1 MDLLIA
7 AQVHRANQSPDASS
21 SPSAKAPAST
31 AMASHLMRPT
41 PNDSSRAVTKVTAA
55 PRDPPSRTPPSTTKS
70 SSGKGGRFHQGVG
83 GNHNNRVCLLNLVTA
98 GLLAPASR
106 VSFRN
111 HHAIVSSQGTLRP
124 DPLDPLS
131 PEMLP
136 EYETPSAWAT
146 AVCKMGRHGR
156 VAVNGWSSVK
166 VVVSC
171 DQFESLP
178 RDIEV
183 PLDALRQ
190 KYLASTSGSVELA
203 RLPLTHFLGDSRK
216 RKLRT
221 DVGEGARSAT
231 KARKHSTTAV
241 GASPDCSLLQA
252 RKGHAANLRVDVA
265 GPTPTNSRP
274 MAQITSAPLPKR
286 KPSRPAKSLASAVG
300 PTGGPH
306 RLGRTASNDGSRT
319 GVTDGTLADI
329 HADAQRK
336 ATGQRLRTKR
346 RKKLTMKILS
356 WLDFRRSTRGVPWAF
371 PALRRQRVATG
382 ASIETGDGD
391 TVLTACQFAV
401 HNVYP
406 NQTPLVTEP
415 TPCTACANVV
425 VKPDTDPL
433 GRQGNFHCSLCD
445 ADYHW
450 VCAGHALT
458 SLSDSPRSSASTE
471 PSDSTLLSGTKRLPG
486 SVLYRCASCAVCAA
500 CHQGSPL
507 NQLVQCD
514 HCPTLIHVDCLSD
527 AAIECV
533 RQCRRW
539 VCHQCVQCHECG
551 TSDPQGVVITE
562 DGMDDDD
569 DVYWAFDYTLCA
581 PCGKLLEKGNLCPLC
596 QGVYRDDDYDTPM
609 IACDS
614 CACWIHSACD
624 PLLTPEKYQ
633 QLVVD
638 EESQYFCPICRKEQ
652 DEVLFWTLPISFE
665 RERVWVAA
673 AGGIRASFRPE
684 LRDQYSSKTRPL
696 HHRLINGADRWAK
709 PIAPGDPFLEL
720 TSLTSAQVQWDM
732 ELDLCPQYD
741 VSRPLF
747 SAHSG
752 SVHRY
757 GRGSISSTGS
767 AQTTGGDSGLH
778 DLLLAAT
785 DSAPA
790 QVPVHSRLRSASTD
804 FSTFGPPPQL
814 HRPSTWHRVDP
825 LPPPPPTA
833 AEPLQSSV
841 VDAAEMLLS
850 LFSTEPTPSPAPS
863 MAPSA
868 QSTPTPP
875 LEPPLSTAPLSA
887 GPRPLPVPSLPAI
900 DETGP
905 RRPSIAALLSSPP
918 LASTPNSKADTIKCV
933 LCHGKEMAAPAAQL
947 PALEG
952 DRNGVMPTPPTSSG
966 IGKSPPSSS
975 SMQFGTGR
983 LMFLYSRT
991 YPEAWAHIDCILW
1004 LPDIRINDRY
1014 EVDGIEAALV
1024 RAQRSRC
1031 QLCSRLGATVKCAA
1045 SPQCTVSYHI
1055 SCLFVK
1061 AQHLFASENL
1071 PNLYYDLRCLLCPTH
1086 APTHNTL
1093 FTTETKLA
1101 RESSERPRHM
1111 DHNSLTI
1118 PDSRYNSPTPSQPDE
1133 SSALLVNPE
1142 PSTEPSGWQI
1152 GGLYIPRSTAWSL
1165 KSLNDGKENYAE
1177 DVAFS
1182 RVVVTLDCPR
1192 LIAPRGFQCQRRF
1205 WSYQRPSQHTT
1216 ITCEVV
1222 AVNPMGPTL
1231 LCDQMPGAP
1240 VQQLEFA
1247 SEWRLQ
1253 VADDWSASGTIL
1265 APTLPCALRA
1275 LLSRYVRGPLAA
1287 ALAASSDQHA
1297 FLRDPARFVGLDHPT
1312 IVQHLDATVEHYHR
1326 LREWLDLTALTA
1338 DRSLIQTTAQQY
1350 LAEAEDAPT
1359 SMLPPMHPTVKV
1371 DATCTA
1377 ARTDLVYRRRVPGL
1391 ARGAASIN
1399 AFGGVN
1405 FAPLRAAVQ
1414 ALPSPQASP
1423 SAKELSADDQLYTE
1437 LSSRD
1442 GPKSSWALAPSEC
1455 YNRTI
1460 VALGELTDSEYQ
1472 RIVKRSVGGGPA
1484 LATASSSPVSDELH
1498 LVTPLTHLLPASVFQ
1513 SHYYMNRS
1521 ASVLTGLGLAGNGG
1535 NARQRA
1541 SQATQL
1547 APRTLFPSSTPCSSV
1562 SISPKSTRPPS
1573 PSLYPDDHGTGAS
1586 ELALLGAEVDGA
1598 LASLGD
1604 EATVEP
1610 TKPSL
1615 RLYGSFTHRPH
1626 QDAIVSASPDP
1637 VGLGPVVNRIAT
1649 GGVGAFFKVVGTVR
1663 PSSDGNP
1670 RQAVHSDNYWV
1681 STALK
1686 ATHLADLSQGYWTG
1700 RSAATR
1706 QSSGGMPFPPSQATL
1721 GLYTTCS
1728 FDKDEAVLE
1737 FVGELLGSHQSAQRQ
1752 RQFFATARHIVG
1764 DRLVRGKA
1772 SGHVGRPRQ
1781 GSKFLEKASDSD
1793 RLPAQQ
1799 YPHCIM
1805 VRASRDW
1812 FIDASR
1818 TQGPCT
1824 YLQHS
1829 AKPNLYPRTLCL
1841 STGAIHVVLC
1851 AARHIDADEE
1861 LTLRFE

>member
-7 AQVHRANQSPDASS
+7 AQVHRANQSPDSS
-21 SPSAKAPAST
+21 SPPSAKASAST
-31 AMASHLMRPT
+31 ATTLHLSRPA
-41 PNDSSRAVTKVTAA
+41 PNDASRTVTKVAA
-55 PRDPPSRTPPSTTKS
+55 AARDPPNRTNSSTTKS
-70 SSGKGGRFHQGVG
+70 SSSKGGRFHQGVG
-83 GNHNNRVCLLNLVTA
+83 GSHNNRVCLMNLVTA

-106 VSFRN
+106 VSFRS
-111 HHAIVSSQGTLRP
+111 HYAIVSNQGTLRP

-178 RDIEV
+178 HDIEV

-190 KYLASTSGSVELA
+190 KYLASTSGNMELA

-221 DVGEGARSAT
+221 DAGDGSRSAT
-231 KARKHSTTAV
+231 KARKHSATAV
-241 GASPDCSLLQA
+241 MASPDCSLLQA

-265 GPTPTNSRP
+265 GPTPTESLP

-300 PTGGPH
+300 PTSGSY
-306 RLGRTASNDGSRT
+306 RAGRTASNESNRP
-319 GVTDGTLADI
+319 VLADGAATDA
-329 HADAQRK
+329 HADTQRK

-346 RKKLTMKILS
+346 RKKLTLKIIS
-356 WLDFRRSTRGVPWAF
+356 WLDYRRSTRGVPWAF
-371 PALRRQRVATG
+371 PVLRQQRVAAG
-382 ASIETGDGD
+382 ASIETGDGNI
-391 TVLTACQFAV
+391 VLTAGQFAV
-401 HNVYP
+401 HNVFS
-406 NQTPLVTEP
+406 NQTPLVSES
-415 TPCTACANVV
+415 TPCTTCAGPLVM
-425 VKPDTDPL
+425 PDTDSCA
-433 GRQGNFHCSLCD
+433 RRGNFHCTLCD
-445 ADYHW
+445 ANYHW
-450 VCAGHALT
+450 TCAGHDLT
-458 SLSDSPRSSASTE
+458 SLTDSPRSSASTE
-471 PSDSTLLSGTKRLPG
+471 PSEATLSNGARRLPG

-507 NQLVQCD
+507 NQLIQCD

-551 TSDPQGVVITE
+551 TRDPQGVVVSD
-562 DGMDDDD
+562 DGMDEDDGA
-569 DVYWAFDYTLCA
+569 YWTFDYTLCA

-609 IACDS
+609 IACDT

-684 LRDQYSSKTRPL
+684 LRDQYSSKSRPL
-696 HHRLINGADRWAK
+696 HHRLINGTDRWPK
-709 PIAPGDPFLEL
+709 PTAPGDPFLEL
-720 TSLTSAQVQWDM
+720 TSLAGGQGQWDI
-732 ELDLCPQYD
+732 ELDLCPQHD
-741 VSRPLF
+741 IGRPLF
-747 SAHSG
+747 SANSDL
-752 SVHRY
+752 VYRY

-767 AQTTGGDSGLH
+767 AQTTGGGDSGLH

-785 DSAPA
+785 DSVPTQA
-790 QVPVHSRLRSASTD
+790 PVHSRHRSVSTD
-804 FSTFGPPPQL
+804 LSTFGPPPPL
-814 HRPSTWHRVDP
+814 HRPSTWHRADP
-825 LPPPPPTA
+825 LPPPPPTST
-833 AEPLQSSV
+833 EPLQSSV

-875 LEPPLSTAPLSA
+875 LEPPRSVAPPPA
-887 GPRPLPVPSLPAI
+887 GPRPLPAVAPVPSLLAI

-918 LASTPNSKADTIKCV
+918 LAATPNSKAETIKCV
-933 LCHGKEMAAPAAQL
+933 LCHGKEMAAPAGQL
-947 PALEG
+947 PALDS
-952 DRNGVMPTPPTSSG
+952 DRNGAMPTPPTSSG
-966 IGKSPPSSS
+966 MAKPSSS
-975 SMQFGTGR
+975 SQFGTGR

-1045 SPQCTVSYHI
+1045 NPQCTVSYHI

-1086 APTHNTL
+1086 APTHHTL
-1093 FTTETKLA
+1093 FTTETKLV
-1101 RESSERPRHM
+1101 RESSQRPRHM

-1118 PDSRYNSPTPSQPDE
+1118 PDSRYNSPTPGQPHE
-1133 SSALLVNPE
+1133 PNARLVDAE
-1142 PSTEPSGWQI
+1142 PRAEPSGWQI
-1152 GGLYIPRSTAWSL
+1152 GGLYIPRSDTWSL
-1165 KSLNDGKENYAE
+1165 QSPIDGKESATE
-1177 DVAFS
+1177 DAAPS

-1192 LIAPRGFQCQRRF
+1192 LIAPHGFQSQRRF
-1205 WSYQRPSQHTT
+1205 WSYQRPMQHTT
-1216 ITCEVV
+1216 ITCTVV
-1222 AVNPMGPTL
+1222 PLHSMGPAL
-1231 LCDQMPGAP
+1231 SCDGMLGTP

-1247 SEWRLQ
+1247 SGWQLQ
-1253 VADDWSASGTIL
+1253 VADDRSASGTIR
-1265 APTLPCALRA
+1265 APTLPCALRT

-1287 ALAASSDQHA
+1287 AMAASSDQHA

-1312 IVQHLDATVEHYHR
+1312 IVQHLDATVEHYQR
-1326 LREWLDLTALTA
+1326 LREWLESTALTA
-1338 DRSLIQTTAQQY
+1338 DRTLVQTTAQQY
-1350 LAEAEDAPT
+1350 LAEVEEAVTPV
-1359 SMLPPMHPTVKV
+1359 HPTIKV

-1405 FAPLRAAVQ
+1405 FAPLRAASQ

-1423 SAKELSADDQLYTE
+1423 DAKEHSADDRLYAE

-1442 GPKSSWALAPSEC
+1442 GPKSLWALAPSEC
-1455 YNRTI
+1455 YHRT
-1460 VALGELTDSEYQ
+1460 VMTLGDLTDTEYQ
-1472 RIVKRSVGGGPA
+1472 RIIKRSGSGPPVA
-1484 LATASSSPVSDELH
+1484 AAASSPTSDELH
-1498 LVTPLTHLLPASVFQ
+1498 LVTPLTHLLPTPIFQ
-1513 SHYYMNRS
+1513 SHYYINRS
-1521 ASVLTGLGLAGNGG
+1521 ASVLTGLGSAGNGG

-1547 APRTLFPSSTPCSSV
+1547 VPRTLFPSSTPTSSV
-1562 SISPKSTRPPS
+1562 SVSPEPTRPPS
-1573 PSLYPDDHGTGAS
+1573 PSLYPDDHGTTAS
-1586 ELALLGAEVDGA
+1586 EMAHFGAEVDGA
-1598 LASLGD
+1598 LAGLSDDLAAD
-1604 EATVEP
+1604 P
-1610 TKPSL
+1610 TAKPSL

-1637 VGLGPVVNRIAT
+1637 IGLGPVVSRIAT

-1663 PSSDGNP
+1663 SSSDGSSK
-1670 RQAVHSDNYWV
+1670 QTVHSDNYWV

-1686 ATHLADLSQGYWTG
+1686 ATHLADLSQGYWTS
-1700 RSAATR
+1700 RSAVSR
-1706 QSSGGMPFPPSQATL
+1706 HSGGGMPFPPSQATL

-1737 FVGELLGSHQSAQRQ
+1737 FTGELLGSHQSALRQ

-1805 VRASRDW
+1805 IRASRDW
-1812 FIDASR
+1812 FVDASR